1 MARHQLTVRTAT
13 TRTGGAVL
21 LTALALG
28 CAARSPHDRASIS
41 DSLRDRSGHPLR
53 PAAGTGEALPA
64 GVALA
69 DGLSEDEAVA
79 VALWNNAE
87 LEATLAELGMAR
99 ADLLEAGL
107 IRNPVFSLLFPLGP
121 KQLEFTLTWPLESL
135 WQRPKRVAAAQ
146 ADVGKT
152 AARLV
157 QSGLSLVRTVRVA
170 HAELLLAEERVRLA
184 QETRDVRGR
193 IAEIADARLRLG
205 DLSPLEA
212 ATTRIDAARAEDDAS
227 RAAHDAELSR
237 QRLVSLV
244 GLGSDGPAVTLTPA
258 PLPSSGPVPELPVL
272 LKEALAARPELRA
285 AELGMEAAAKRAGLA
300 RSDIL
305 TLSALLDANGSGS
318 EGVEMGPGIALE
330 LPLFGRHK
338 GRLARAQAELELEA
352 RRYVAARERIV
363 LDVRQARTALLSA
376 RESLA
381 VWESRVVPAF
391 AESLARVVESQTS
404 GEASLLDVLA
414 ARRSLL
420 DARLLEAQAQMA
432 VRRAE
437 ADLGYGVGKALG
449 RLSPTESAAEAHP

>member
-13 TRTGGAVL
+13 TRAGGAVL
-21 LTALALG
+21 LAALALG

-41 DSLRDRSGHPLR
+41 DSLGDRTGHALR
-53 PAAGTGEALPA
+53 PSAGTGEALPA
-64 GVALA
+64 GVDLT

-99 ADLLEAGL
+99 ADLVEAGL

-157 QSGLSLVRTVRVA
+157 QGGLSLVRTVRVA

-227 RAAHDAELSR
+227 RAAHDAESSR
-237 QRLVSLV
+237 QRLMSLI
-244 GLGSDGPAVTLTPA
+244 GLGAEGPAVRLTPP
-258 PLPSSGPVPELPVL
+258 PLSSSAVVPELPAL

-300 RSDIL
+300 
-305 TLSALLDANGSGS
+305 
-318 EGVEMGPGIALE
+318 
-330 LPLFGRHK
+330 
-338 GRLARAQAELELEA
+338 
-352 RRYVAARERIV
+352 
-363 LDVRQARTALLSA
+363 
-376 RESLA
+376 
-381 VWESRVVPAF
+381 VP
-391 AESLARVVESQTS
+391 TS
-404 GEASLLDVLA
+404 
-414 ARRSLL
+414 
-420 DARLLEAQAQMA
+420 
-432 VRRAE
+432 
-437 ADLGYGVGKALG
+437 
-449 RLSPTESAAEAHP
+449 